1 MEGTQVLLRNSH
13 KDTKKGD
20 KMKPRWLGPYTIHK
34 YLKKGVYN
42 LKNQNGYVLKSALN
56 QYRLKVY
63 HTANDNHKGTVCS
76 SLIIIIADIVLL
88 LQQKTGSDK
97 L

>member
-13 KDTKKGD
+13 RDAKKGN

-42 LKNQNGYVLKSALN
+42 LKNQNGDVLKSAVN
-56 QYRLKVY
+56 QSRLKVY
-63 HTANDNHKGTVCS
+63 HTANENHEDTVCS
-76 SLIIIIADIVLL
+76 SDY
-88 LQQKTGSDK
+88 
-97 L
+97 